1 MVKLKE
7 RISHLTDDMRKKGCS
22 VEEIKLAIKS
32 DITGPVTQ
40 LKLAIS
46 SKNINQI
53 PKDFLD
59 QKAIQHV
66 NNFISSYPKN
76 YKFKKGSIYYDAIA
90 NPVKHL
96 KAYFKL
102 AEICESYK
110 FKLFQCLPLR
120 NTFIPSYMTIDTM
133 ILNNQILKDSKR
145 SKLDKSSIWGKVIN
159 ISNEALKDQGPNKS
173 IKFRGTMITDG
184 VGVSIVKQNFET
196 SKSSTSGPKN
206 NVVKEDFQYIKEIS
220 KEELLATKGKT
231 VLIDPGRRDL
241 LYCMHEDSTAKKK
254 KLYRY
259 TRNQKA
265 KELKSAK
272 FRKLR
277 QRFKPTSI
285 QECENK
291 LSQYSWS
298 TVHTD
303 AYLEYLKVRSQVSPL
318 LEEYYGNEDVEKNQR
333 QDNLI
338 PFIKMKLSSYI
349 NQIQADKRLSKNLRK
364 KFGNDCILIL
374 GNWSACHMKFQEQ
387 IRGKG
392 MRKMLRKEGFQIY
405 LLDEYKTSSICP
417 SCEHQLEN
425 FKECIN
431 PRPYRRSNNPTV
443 KCHGLLR

>member
-1 MVKLKE
+1 
-7 RISHLTDDMRKKGCS
+7 MRKKGCS

-46 SKNINQI
+46 SKDINQI

-76 YKFKKGSIYYDAIA
+76 YKFKKDSIYYDAIE
-90 NPVKHL
+90 NSVNHL

-120 NTFIPSYMTIDTM
+120 NTFIPSNMTIDTM

-145 SKLDKSSIWGKVIN
+145 SKLDKSSIWGKVVN

-173 IKFRGTMITDG
+173 VKFRGTIITDG
-184 VGVSIVKQNFET
+184 VGVSIVKQDFET

-206 NVVKEDFQYIKEIS
+206 NVVKEDFQYIEEIP
-220 KEELLATKGKT
+220 KEELLATKGKA
-231 VLIDPGRRDL
+231 VLIDSGGRDL

-291 LSQYSWS
+291 LSQYSSS
-298 TVHTD
+298 TVNTD
-303 AYLEYLKVRSQVSPL
+303 AYVEYLKVRAQVSPL
-318 LEEYYGNEDVEKNQR
+318 LEEYYGNEDIEKKNQR

-338 PFIKMKLSSYI
+338 PFRKMKLSSYV

-364 KFGNDCILIL
+364 
-374 GNWSACHMKFQEQ
+374 
-387 IRGKG
+387 
-392 MRKMLRKEGFQIY
+392 
-405 LLDEYKTSSICP
+405 
-417 SCEHQLEN
+417 
-425 FKECIN
+425 
-431 PRPYRRSNNPTV
+431 
-443 KCHGLLR
+443 